1 MPKKITKPDNKKQQ
15 KSATANSATQAR
27 HENMSPTAS
36 LLFSC
41 KDGVG
46 VIAALANFFT
56 ERDLNISRYEEFTD
70 DGQFFSRC
78 EWQLNDRWDSETE
91 FSQEFS
97 NIAEV
102 YDGWYEVKFMNRKQS
117 LGLFVSKQ
125 PHALIEVLNKVEANF
140 FPAVE
145 VSFIVGNDESMRMVA
160 DRHGVPFFYIPT
172 SANGQGDA
180 LEYEAQQLE
189 IIHRYQ
195 PDFVGLARYMKV
207 LSANFIQQAAC
218 PIINI
223 HHSFLPSFV
232 GGTPY
237 TMAYERGV
245 KLIGAT
251 SHFVTAELDQGPII
265 EQDVLRVK
273 PGSSTQDM
281 IRMGSDIEQSVFAN
295 ALQKVLEHKAIIYR
309 NRTIIFN

>member
-15 KSATANSATQAR
+15 QSATANSATQAR

-295 ALQKVLEHKAIIYR
+295 ALQKVLEHKAIIYK

>member
-1 MPKKITKPDNKKQQ
+1 MSDRSKLSHPNLKE
-15 KSATANSATQAR
+15 SAALAKRGAASSTD
-27 HENMSPTAS
+27 TAS

-41 KDGVG
+41 RDGVG

-56 ERDLNISRYEEFTD
+56 ERELNISRYEEFTD
-70 DGQFFSRC
+70 DGQFFTRC
-78 EWQLNDRWDSETE
+78 EWQLNDRWAFEADFSKE
-91 FSQEFS
+91 FSS
-97 NIAEV
+97 VAGA
-102 YDGWYEVKFMNRKQS
+102 YDAWYEVKFMNRRQT

-145 VSFIVGNDESMRMVA
+145 VSFIVGNDESMRKIA

-172 SANGQGDA
+172 TISEQGDA

-207 LSANFIQQAAC
+207 LSAHFIQQAGC

-265 EQDVLRVK
+265 EQDVVRVK
-273 PGSSTQDM
+273 PGSSTKDM
-281 IRMGSDIEQSVFAN
+281 IRMGSDVEQSVFAN
-295 ALQKVLEHKAIIYR
+295 ALQKVLEHKAIVYK